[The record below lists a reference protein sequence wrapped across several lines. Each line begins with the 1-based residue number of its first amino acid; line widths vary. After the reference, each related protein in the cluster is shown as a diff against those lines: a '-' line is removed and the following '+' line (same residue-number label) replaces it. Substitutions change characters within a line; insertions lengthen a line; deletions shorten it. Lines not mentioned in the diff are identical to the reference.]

1 MTGVRLRPMHWT
13 DIPGVHR
20 IEVAS
25 FPDTAWS
32 VESFWGEL
40 AGVPVSRWYVVAE
53 VSGTVVG
60 YGGIMTVGAE
70 GDVQTLAVE
79 ESQRRSGIG
88 GVLLDA
94 LVDEATRRGCSRVT
108 LEVAADNG
116 AAQSLYATRGFEQLA
131 RRSSYYGPGRDAVV
145 MRLLVRQRGTAS

>member
-1 MTGVRLRPMHWT
+1 
-13 DIPGVHR
+13 
-20 IEVAS
+20 
-25 FPDTAWS
+25 
-32 VESFWGEL
+32 
-40 AGVPVSRWYVVAE
+40 

-94 LVDEATRRGCSRVT
+94 LVQEATRRGCSRVT
-108 LEVAADNG
+108 LEVAADNRE
-116 AAQSLYATRGFEQLA
+116 AQTLYSTRGFEQLA
-131 RRSSYYGPGRDAVV
+131 RRSGYYGPGRDAVV
-145 MRLLVRQRGTAS
+145 MRLLVRHKGTAS